1 MSEAPDSRPDAL
13 RSRVVSG
20 VAWKV
25 ASQLIL
31 QGSRLVVALI
41 LARMLTPHDWGLAAM
56 TLVFSGFVVV
66 FTDNALGTAL
76 IQRRVLTDRD
86 RSTVFWTSAAIG
98 VLLAAAGVALSGALA
113 SFYGEPEVQPL
124 FAVLALSFCATGL
137 GTTQGALLVRDMRF
151 RSLESRQIVATL
163 AGAAVGISV
172 AVAGGGPWA
181 IVAQYVTDAAL
192 FSALLW
198 YRTSWYPSFSF
209 SWASLRNLSGFAGNV
224 FAENLLYQA
233 GRNLGGL
240 LIGRVLG
247 AAALGAYAIASNVI
261 LVPFS
266 RIAAPLQQV
275 FFPAFSSM
283 QDDRERMAAVW
294 IRVSRLVGALSFP
307 ALVGLVIVAD
317 DFVSVV
323 LGDRW
328 EETAQVIQILAWAG
342 LIQSLQTLNGEIL
355 LALGRAG
362 TLLRFTML
370 WFAGTVVAFAVGV
383 QFGVL
388 GVAACYAVVIILI
401 EPVRTY
407 LACRALRISM
417 WRFVAAFN
425 GVAQAA
431 AIMGVAVIAT
441 RELLIAQGVPAGAR
455 LVTEIAV
462 GIVTYLP
469 ACAWR
474 CPEVVE
480 ELRRFRPRR
489 GDKRPRTVLG
499 ATAPDGE

>member
-1 MSEAPDSRPDAL
+1 MSETPASRSDGL
-13 RSRVVSG
+13 RGRVISG
-20 VAWKV
+20 VAWKA

-56 TLVFSGFVVV
+56 TLVFSGFVIV

-76 IQRRVLTDRD
+76 IQRRVLTERD

-98 VLLAAAGVALSGALA
+98 VVLAVVGVALSGPLA
-113 SFYGEPEVQPL
+113 TFYGEPQVQPL
-124 FAVLALSFCATGL
+124 FAVLAISFCATGL

-151 RSLESRQIVATL
+151 RSLELRQIIATL
-163 AGAAVGISV
+163 TAAAVGISV
-172 AVAGGGPWA
+172 AVAGGGAWA

-198 YRTSWYPSFSF
+198 YRASWHPSFGF
-209 SWASLRNLSGFAGNV
+209 AWASLRKLSGFAGYV
-224 FAENLLYQA
+224 FAENLLYQG
-233 GRNLGGL
+233 GRNLGSL
-240 LIGRVLG
+240 LIGRFLG
-247 AAALGAYAIASNVI
+247 AAALGAYAMATNVI

-283 QDDRERMAAVW
+283 QGNLERMADVW
-294 IRVSRLVGALSFP
+294 IRVTRLVAALSIP
-307 ALVGLVIVAD
+307 ALVGLVIVAN

-323 LGDRW
+323 LGPRW
-328 EETAQVIQILAWAG
+328 EAAAPVIQILAWAG
-342 LIQSLQTLNGEIL
+342 LIQSLQTLSGEIL
-355 LALGRAG
+355 LALGRAR
-362 TLLRFTML
+362 TLFRFTVL
-370 WFAGTVVAFAVGV
+370 WFAGTVGAFVLGL
-383 QFGVL
+383 QWGIL
-388 GVAACYAVVIILI
+388 GVAACYVGVTLLI

-407 LACRALRISM
+407 LACHALQISV
-417 WRFVAAFN
+417 WRFIGALT

-431 AIMGVAVIAT
+431 AIMAAAVIAT
-441 RELLIAQGVPAGAR
+441 RELLLAQDVPAGAR
-455 LVTEIAV
+455 LLAAIVVGVAV
-462 GIVTYLP
+462 YVP

-480 ELRRFRPRR
+480 EFRRFLPKRR
-489 GDKRPRTVLG
+489 GRRPG
-499 ATAPDGE
+499 AILRSTAPDGE

>member
-233 GRNLGGL
+233 GRNLGQPPDRPRSRRRSAR
-240 LIGRVLG
+240 RVRDRVERDPGPVLAHRG
-247 AAALGAYAIASNVI
+247 T
-261 LVPFS
+261 
-266 RIAAPLQQV
+266 APQV

-388 GVAACYAVVIILI
+388 GVAAYT
-401 EPVRTY
+401 P
-407 LACRALRISM
+407 SSSS
-417 WRFVAAFN
+417 
-425 GVAQAA
+425 
-431 AIMGVAVIAT
+431 
-441 RELLIAQGVPAGAR
+441 
-455 LVTEIAV
+455 
-462 GIVTYLP
+462 
-469 ACAWR
+469 
-474 CPEVVE
+474 
-480 ELRRFRPRR
+480 
-489 GDKRPRTVLG
+489 
-499 ATAPDGE
+499 